1 MAGKFC
7 SIRRDASATHLWTDF
22 TKITTWKDKIENL
35 VLGSVFYTDLV
46 KFENIEELKQFPIL
60 LGILEF
66 DVVLLETVEGQLGLV
81 VNVDLVEDVVLE

>member
-1 MAGKFC
+1 MK
-7 SIRRDASATHLWTDF
+7 RL
-22 TKITTWKDKIENL
+22 L
-35 VLGSVFYTDLV
+35 YYTDLV

-81 VNVDLVEDVVLE
+81 VDVDLVEDVVLE

>member
-1 MAGKFC
+1 M
-7 SIRRDASATHLWTDF
+7 
-22 TKITTWKDKIENL
+22 
-35 VLGSVFYTDLV
+35 FYTDLV